1 MEIFFSDNIEDK
13 MCRLNKD
20 ESAHCVRVLRH
31 RTGDEIIL
39 IDGIGS
45 MYRCRLTDDDPTAAE
60 AMVIERTEGWGGHPY
75 DLELAVCPTKNPE
88 RNEWMIEKAT
98 EVGLDRF
105 APIIGEHSERR
116 IFKTERAHK
125 ILLSATKQS
134 LKGRIPE
141 IEEAVS
147 VKEFILAHK
156 ESKAL
161 KMIAYCFEGEGYV
174 RTSIKQALNSFNG
187 NEICVMIGPEGD
199 FSKEEA
205 ELAIN
210 CGFIPIHLGESR
222 LRTETAGLT
231 ACEAVYLHFMK

>member
-1 MEIFFSDNIEDK
+1 MEIFFSDNIEGNI
-13 MCRLNKD
+13 CRLGKD

-31 RTGDEIIL
+31 RAGDEITV
-39 IDGIGS
+39 IDGRGS
-45 MYRCRLTDDDPTAAE
+45 MYRCRLTDDDSTAAE
-60 AMVIERTEGWGGHPY
+60 AMVIERTKGWGGHPY
-75 DLELAVCPTKNPE
+75 YLELAVCPTKNPD
-88 RNEWMIEKAT
+88 RNEGMMEKAT
-98 EVGLDRF
+98 EVGVDRF

-134 LKGRIPE
+134 LKGTIPE
-141 IEEAVS
+141 IEEPVS

-161 KMIAYCFEGEGYV
+161 KMIAYCFEGDGYE

-205 ELAIN
+205 ELAIS
-210 CGFIPIHLGESR
+210 CGFIPVHLGESR

-231 ACEAVYLHFMK
+231 ACEAVYFHFMK